1 MSKKKQKVLEIGDR
15 IIEQIS
21 TGRKKRIGEIIFV
34 QEGRSRKFELMQL
47 NAHDLSPLRKSNLEL
62 KFFRLAESRCKKLN
76 ELKYFKKKTFQIGD
90 IIRHSRHGLVRY
102 GKIISFVH
110 PDGLYTESN
119 EKGYNGKDLIEC
131 IAIKGR
137 DGLPRKKDNSGE
149 VVRFTIG
156 PEHLKICDVLPMDQN
171 GGVRIKDFW
180 ENIGELRY

>member
-1 MSKKKQKVLEIGDR
+1 MRKKKQKLLEIGDR
-15 IIEQIS
+15 VIERIS
-21 TGRKKRIGEIIFV
+21 IGRKKRIGEIIFV
-34 QEGRSRKFELMQL
+34 QEGRTRKLELMQL

-76 ELKYFKKKTFQIGD
+76 ELKYFKNLTFQLGD

-131 IAIKGR
+131 VAIKGR
-137 DGLPRKKDNSGE
+137 DGLPRKKDHSGE
-149 VVRFTIG
+149 VMRFTIG
-156 PEHLKICDVLPMDQN
+156 PDHSKICDVLPMDNN
-171 GGVRIKDFW
+171 GGIRIKDYW
-180 ENIGELRY
+180 ENIGELTY